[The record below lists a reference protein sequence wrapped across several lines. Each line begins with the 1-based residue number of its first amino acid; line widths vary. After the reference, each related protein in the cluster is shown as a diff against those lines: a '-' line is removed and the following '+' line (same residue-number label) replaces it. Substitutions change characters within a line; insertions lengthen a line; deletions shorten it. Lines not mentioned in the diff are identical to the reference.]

1 MPKGD
6 EPVPDF
12 SSSPPA
18 CEGCALSRACQ
29 LASSRVSLET
39 AAPQR
44 SSDTSPL
51 PRHWDADLWK
61 RSDHI
66 KKWNKRWFV
75 LWPEANR
82 PGDGRVLFW
91 FDKPVSLVRVVGSRQ
106 FFSRVVNRLRAVVDV
121 HAGGQEGEGQRQ
133 ANSRLV

>member
-1 MPKGD
+1 MCA
-6 EPVPDF
+6 F
-12 SSSPPA
+12 TSLPA
-18 CEGCALSRACQ
+18 SELTR
-29 LASSRVSLET
+29 LET